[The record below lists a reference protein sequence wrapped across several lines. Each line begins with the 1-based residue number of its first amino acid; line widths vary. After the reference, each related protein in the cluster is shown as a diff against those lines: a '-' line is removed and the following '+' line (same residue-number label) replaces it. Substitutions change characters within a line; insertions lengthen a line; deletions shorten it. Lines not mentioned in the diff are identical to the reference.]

1 MEFADGAIYFAAFL
15 VIAFIGVVIGYFT
28 QSGGITARAYGKMY
42 SGAPGARTRGEVSG
56 HDPQMRPVREW
67 SRGTR

>member
-1 MEFADGAIYFAAFL
+1 MRDGSFIFL
-15 VIAFIGVVIGYFT
+15 AVLLIGLAGIVWGYFT
-28 QSGGITARAYGKMY
+28 ALGSGIYPRPYGKIY
-42 SGAPGARTRGEVSG
+42 GGAPGANTPGEVSG